1 MNSRLSLWRVIRL
14 PVIALCVA
22 YLGSALLAPAM
33 VSRLLYYPS
42 MGSFRAPEGMRKLP
56 GPNGTEIAVLHLP
69 NPQAQFT
76 IWFFHGNAE
85 DLGDIEP
92 HLRTLRDNGF
102 AVFAADY
109 PGYGHSTGRPSE
121 KSLCASARVARD
133 YLRKELKV
141 PAARTI
147 LFGRSL
153 GGGPA
158 VQMATEERVGGLVLQ
173 SAFTSVFR
181 VMTRWS
187 VLPFD
192 QFRNER
198 KMAQINSPVL
208 VMHGRADEVIS
219 FHHGES
225 LFAAAPE
232 PKQSLWVA
240 GAMHNDFLGVAGRSY
255 WDALRDFSALCARAN
270 ASASNP

>member
-1 MNSRLSLWRVIRL
+1 MTSGTFFWRVVRL
-14 PVIALCVA
+14 PVIAICVA
-22 YLGSALLAPAM
+22 YAGSALLAPAM
-33 VSRLLYYPS
+33 VSQLLYYPS
-42 MGSFRAPEGMRKLP
+42 MASGRAPEGMRKLP
-56 GPNGTEIAVLHLP
+56 GPDGTEIAVLHLP

-109 PGYGHSTGRPSE
+109 PGYGHSTGRPGE
-121 KSLCASARVARD
+121 KAIYASARVARD
-133 YLRKELKV
+133 YLRRELKV
-141 PAARTI
+141 PAAQTI

-181 VMTRWS
+181 VMTRWPL
-187 VLPFD
+187 LPFD
-192 QFRNER
+192 QFHNER
-198 KMAQINSPVL
+198 KLSRVDSPVL
-208 VMHGRADEVIS
+208 VMHGRRDEVIP

-225 LFAAAPE
+225 LFAAARE
-232 PKQSLWVA
+232 PKQSLWVP

-255 WDALRDFSALCARAN
+255 WEALRDFSALCARAPAN
-270 ASASNP
+270 ASSP